1 MNYETRRRISLALK
15 GKKKTIQHRKK
26 IAQSLRGTTKT
37 KQHKE
42 AIAEAMKRYYEN
54 NRLNFLQYDK

>member
-54 NRLNFLQYDK
+54 NRLNFLRYDK